1 MELITRRR
9 FGQIAIASGAAVV
22 VGGLISKTVAQ
33 TPGGV
38 VILGA
43 TSGKVSANAS
53 QTTDF
58 DDVSESEEQ
67 EESVV
72 EEDSNPKKPIII
84 KSFNVSNGKTKTVT
98 KTKPIL
104 EKGELISGL
113 AVSSKGVLVVATTT
127 VAGEGNTS
135 NRLISIKDN
144 SVEIK
149 EVSGVAKDDS
159 LDLIELPDGSIAGV
173 VKKENGTGSRKVVD
187 VEPESGVVKK
197 KTAPIRVL
205 KQKSLEKQDSS
216 KTLDKQSKSQ
226 VLLAQKEDT
235 VEVSSQ
241 LPSDKEYQSPVICD
255 DGNRYAFLTDF
266 KGKTSLVNITTG
278 KTTPVTFEGA
288 VWKNGFSSLVCA
300 DNNELYAL
308 GGRRY
313 ETPKFMHLVDKE
325 TGNLKRL
332 GPFDVATITIAR

>member
-9 FGQIAIASGAAVV
+9 FGQMAIASGAAVV
-22 VGGLISKTVAQ
+22 IGGLISKTVAQ
-33 TPGGV
+33 TPAGL

-43 TSGKVSANAS
+43 TSGKVRANAS
-53 QTTDF
+53 QATDL
-58 DDVSESEEQ
+58 DDFAESEEQ
-67 EESVV
+67 EELAV

-84 KSFNVSNGKTKTVT
+84 KSFNVSSGQIKTVT

-113 AVSSKGVLVVATTT
+113 AVSKKGTLVVATTT

-149 EVSGVAKDDS
+149 EISGIAKDDS

-173 VKKENGTGSRKVVD
+173 VKKENGTGSRKLVD
-187 VEPESGVVKK
+187 VETQSAVVKK
-197 KTAPIRVL
+197 RAAPIIVPK
-205 KQKSLEKQDSS
+205 KQSLEKKDNS
-216 KTLDKQSKSQ
+216 KTLNKQAKSQ
-226 VLLAQKEDT
+226 VLLAQKDET
-235 VEVSSQ
+235 VEVSSE
-241 LPSDKEYQSPVICD
+241 LPSDKEYQSPVICA

-266 KGKTSLVNITTG
+266 KGKTSLINITTG

-288 VWKNGFSSLVCA
+288 VWENGFNSLICA
-300 DNNELYAL
+300 DDNELYAL
-308 GGRRY
+308 GARRY
-313 ETPKFMHLVDKE
+313 ETPKFMHRVNKK

-332 GPFDVATITIAR
+332 GGFDVATITVKR